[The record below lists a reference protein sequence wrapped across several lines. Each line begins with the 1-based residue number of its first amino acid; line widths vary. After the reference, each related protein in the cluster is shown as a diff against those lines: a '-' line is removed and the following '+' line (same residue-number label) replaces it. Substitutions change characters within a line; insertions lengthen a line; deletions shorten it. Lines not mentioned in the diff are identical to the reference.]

1 MKLRTKHNLKKETER
16 LQKKAELR
24 KNILAELRMGRGNE
38 VVSMADG
45 ASKDDRVPRVP
56 AWEEAELSV

>member
-24 KNILAELRMGRGNE
+24 KNILAELGMGRGNE
-38 VVSMADG
+38 IVSRADS